1 MTPDEFTI
9 ERIRRQPPD
18 EDNLFLSD
26 VKVYNVSSPI
36 EQKSDR
42 PATRTRSA
50 TYCVQQV
57 FVEDE
62 TGKLECW
69 VKFVNPKHAV
79 WLNDRISIC
88 RGQVRITDERKLYL
102 SGWLMDQPRRRT
114 ATAKEK
120 DNAENK

>member
-1 MTPDEFTI
+1 MIPDDFTI
-9 ERIRRQPPD
+9 ERIRRIPPD

-79 WLNDRISIC
+79 WLHDRISIC

-114 ATAKEK
+114 AKVK
-120 DNAENK
+120 

>member
-9 ERIRRQPPD
+9 EYIKHQPPGD
-18 EDNLFLSD
+18 EGLLLSD
-26 VKVYNVSSPI
+26 VTVYNVSAPI

-57 FVEDE
+57 FVEDS

-69 VKFVNPKHAV
+69 VKFINPKYAV
-79 WLNDRISIC
+79 WLHDRISIC

-114 ATAKEK
+114 
-120 DNAENK
+120 